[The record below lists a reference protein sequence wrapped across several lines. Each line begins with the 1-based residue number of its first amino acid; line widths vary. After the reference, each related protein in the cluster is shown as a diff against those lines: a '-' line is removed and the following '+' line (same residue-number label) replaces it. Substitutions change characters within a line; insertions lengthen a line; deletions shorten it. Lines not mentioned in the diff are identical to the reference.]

1 MVSILTALH
10 NFKFFHLYLIQTESS
25 YRCQT
30 HDNEGDQKQME
41 RPNDERCAIIT
52 EINGSRRPTVV
63 EVMEDDE
70 LIWYI
75 IIFIVQFK

>member
-1 MVSILTALH
+1 
-10 NFKFFHLYLIQTESS
+10 
-25 YRCQT
+25 
-30 HDNEGDQKQME
+30 ME

-70 LIWYI
+70 LMWYI